1 LQNRPC
7 DLVKQQAF
15 RKEHILPVVDNILAV
30 DTVAQDN
37 ILAVDIVAQVGM
49 LAVDIVV
56 EVGSRA
62 TVDIV

>member
-1 LQNRPC
+1 MQNRPC
-7 DLVKQQAF
+7 DLVEQQAF
-15 RKEHILPVVDNILAV
+15 RKEHVLPEVDNILAVDIVVEDNILAV
-30 DTVAQDN
+30 DTVA
-37 ILAVDIVAQVGM
+37 LVGM

>member
-15 RKEHILPVVDNILAV
+15 RKEHILPEVDNILAV
-30 DTVAQDN
+30 DTVA
-37 ILAVDIVAQVGM
+37 LVGM

-56 EVGSRA
+56 EVGPRA